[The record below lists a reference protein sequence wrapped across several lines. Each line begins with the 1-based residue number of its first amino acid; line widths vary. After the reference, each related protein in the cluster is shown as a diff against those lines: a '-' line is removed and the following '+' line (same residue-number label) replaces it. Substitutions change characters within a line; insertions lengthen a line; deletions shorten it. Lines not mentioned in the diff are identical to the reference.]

1 MKVLVVGG
9 TGMIGIQAARE
20 LQRRGAKVTVGAR
33 KAPDPGTPAAVF
45 PLLIGDYTAGGY
57 SQVEL
62 ARFDAV
68 VFAAGNDIRHIPAG
82 ADVDEFWRRTQSEG
96 VPAFAVR
103 VRDAGVS
110 RLIQIGSYYHQLRPD
125 LAETVPYVAARRDA
139 DDRTRALAA
148 PGFCVA
154 TLNPPSIVGALPG
167 AGALRYRALSAWARG
182 RSPDIGNWAPLGG
195 TNYMSLNSLGQAIA
209 GAVER
214 AQSGRAYLIGDQN
227 LSYNAFFQMFFDAV
241 GNSANL
247 EIRDA
252 EHPLLP
258 DRFIVQ
264 GRGNTLRYDTD
275 PAESALLG
283 YDRNDIAR
291 AVAEVVAMTETA
303 P

>member
-9 TGMIGIQAARE
+9 TGMIGLQAARE
-20 LQRRGAKVTVGAR
+20 LQRRGAEVTVGAR
-33 KAPDPGTPAAVF
+33 KGPVAGAPADAF
-45 PLLIGDYTAGGY
+45 PLLIGDYTTGGF
-57 SQVEL
+57 SHGEL
-62 ARFDAV
+62 ARFDTV

-82 ADVDEFWRRTQSEG
+82 ADVAEFWRCTQSEG
-96 VPAFAVR
+96 VPAFAAR

-110 RLIQIGSYYHQLRPD
+110 SLIQIGSYYHQLRPD
-125 LAETVPYVAARRDA
+125 LAETLPYVAARRDA

-182 RSPDIGNWAPLGG
+182 QSPQIGQWAPAGG
-195 TNYMSLNSLGQAIA
+195 TNYMSLHSLGQAIA

-214 AQSGRAYLIGDQN
+214 AKSGRAYLIGDEN
-227 LSYNAFFQMFFDAV
+227 LSYRAFFQMFFDAL
-241 GNSANL
+241 GNGTKL
-247 EIRDA
+247 ETLDA

-264 GRGNTLRYDTD
+264 GRGNTLRYETD
-275 PAESALLG
+275 PAESTLLG
-283 YDRNDIAR
+283 YDRNDITR
-291 AVAEVVAMTETA
+291 AVAELVALVETA